1 MSDQGATPAG
11 WYHAP
16 GDPDGTQRYWDGSQW
31 TGEPQPVA
39 SAPPPAGGAP
49 PPTPGAPYPGA
60 VAANPEYDAQLGVT
74 LANPGMR
81 IVARFIDGLLMG
93 LASFII
99 GLIFGLGTIGLGGDY
114 SFGAVVVVSVLS
126 AAIYFGY
133 EYLMLNSSSATLG
146 KMAFGFKVIR
156 EDGQPLDSNSVT
168 MRAGVWGVVTLVANV
183 VPILGSLISLV
194 FIVTCIVFLFSKPR
208 HQDVPDLV
216 AKTVVI
222 TTR

>member
-1 MSDQGATPAG
+1 MTDQGATPPG

-16 GDPDGTQRYWDGSQW
+16 GDPDGTQRYWDGAAW

-39 SAPPPAGGAP
+39 SAPPPGA
-49 PPTPGAPYPGA
+49 AYPGA
-60 VAANPEYDAQLGVT
+60 VNPEYDAQLGVT

-81 IVARFIDGLLMG
+81 IVARFIYGLLMG
-93 LASFII
+93 VISFFI
-99 GLIFGLGTIGLGGDY
+99 GLVFGLGSIGLGGDY

-126 AAIYFGY
+126 AAVYFGY

-146 KMAFGFKVIR
+146 KKVFGFKVIR
-156 EDGQPLDSNSVT
+156 EDGQPLDSNSVM

-183 VPILGSLISLV
+183 VPVLGSLLSLV
-194 FIVTCIVFLFSKPR
+194 FIVTCIVFLFSKPQ